1 MSKIDVIDELKQRFL
16 QPLPDFRVRRVV
28 IWHDAD
34 GEFAERFEELSR
46 EGFDGAG
53 TTDSVMPAQ
62 GDFARPVRFM
72 EARDGVMFETKR
84 MIARGDTASD
94 ILLYRPCA
102 RGSVGGDWLADVELY
117 ADHFQADYLSLL
129 ADQLGA
135 TNPDAVREVLGEHKV
150 FFSAKDRVRKFSACM
165 PAPATKEDIELGM
178 LAATFGGASPNDAS
192 ASFILR
198 GTCTA
203 LLHDGPEELARLLGR
218 YDAQGCLAS
227 FIARRTGFT
236 GPLTERDSLEHL
248 AAHVLLTAASYQN
261 PAAMH
266 GLESHIAAGYEPY
279 CMTAVREW
287 MQQGKDAVADLFE
300 ICSIV
305 EDSCG
310 LRARLK
316 ELSLE
321 SSLQVDI
328 FPCVNEVLVAGLL
341 ESFAQGA
348 DRVAD
353 AREVLEARRGLAWY
367 GRLDCYFDILSA
379 ITDMR
384 AFQQEHA
391 SGFHVAYAKDA
402 WDAYTQNWWRMD
414 AAYRHLCCAYE
425 RCKLKGV
432 EALEAAVHAVMKWAE
447 GLYRNW
453 YLVQSNACWTSAAS
467 AQWRDCGYV
476 EGVDRQDEFY
486 WKTLPAHAGAAKT
499 CVVLI
504 SDALRYEVAQE
515 VAQAFER
522 ERGGSVASGSMQALF
537 PSITEMGMAALLP
550 HQGLTLDW
558 DAATVAADG
567 MPTVSTP
574 QREAVLQ
581 KVEPTARA
589 MRAEAYLELSAPE
602 RRALLKESKLVYL
615 YHNKIDAAGEK
626 MATESDVFKACED
639 TVEELVSIT
648 RRVCLDASSARV
660 VITAD
665 HGFLYTAQELEEH
678 QFLIK
683 ADLPDDPFLFGK
695 RHVVLRHGEDTA
707 LPDDIR
713 EQFIVMNMD
722 GLGLGRYVGLSPRET
737 MHFKRPGGTHR
748 YVHGGASLQE
758 LCVPVIGY
766 RRLSASSKEFE
777 DTQKATLRVLSE
789 SRRITSMLFGV
800 SLLQN
805 EAACGKT
812 LPCSYELSMTDASGN
827 AVSDVVTVA
836 ADRQSENPQERV
848 IKIRLS
854 LKTECAFSSK
864 EPYFLVARDAQT
876 GAIVWREEYKI
887 DIAFASGVDFGF

>member
-16 QPLPDFRVRRVV
+16 QPLPDFRTRRVV

-53 TTDSVMPAQ
+53 TTDGVMPAQ

-72 EARDGVMFETKR
+72 EARDGVMFEAKR

-94 ILLYRPCA
+94 ILLYRPRA
-102 RGSVGGDWLADVELY
+102 RGSVEGDWLADVELY

-135 TNPDAVREVLGEHKV
+135 TNPDAVREALGEHRV

-178 LAATFGGASPNDAS
+178 LAATFGGASPDDAS

-203 LLHDGPEELARLLGR
+203 LLHDGPEELARLLDR

-227 FIARRTGFT
+227 FIARRTGFA
-236 GPLTERDSLEHL
+236 GSLTERDSLEHL
-248 AAHVLLTAASYQN
+248 AAHVLLTAASCQN

-266 GLESHIAAGYEPY
+266 GLESHIAAAYGPY

-287 MQQGKDAVADLFE
+287 MQQGEGAVADLFD
-300 ICSIV
+300 ICSMV

-328 FPCVNEVLVAGLL
+328 FPCVNEVLIAGLL
-341 ESFAQGA
+341 DSFAQGA

-367 GRLDCYFDILSA
+367 ERLDCYFDILSA

-391 SGFHVAYAKDA
+391 SGFHVAYAKDV
-402 WDAYTQNWWRMD
+402 WHAYTQNWWRMD

-432 EALEAAVHAVMKWAE
+432 EALEAAVHAAMKWAE

-486 WKTLPAHAGAAKT
+486 WQTLPAHAGAAKT

-515 VAQAFER
+515 VAQALER
-522 ERGGSVASGSMQALF
+522 ERGGSVASDSMQALF

-615 YHNKIDAAGEK
+615 YHNKIDAVGEK
-626 MATESDVFKACED
+626 MATESDVFEACKD

-648 RRVCLDASSARV
+648 RRVCLDAPSARV

-695 RHVVLRHGEDTA
+695 RHVVLKQGKDTE

-722 GLGLGRYVGLSPRET
+722 NLGLGRYVGLSPRET

-777 DTQKATLRVLSE
+777 DTQKATLSVLSE

-812 LPCSYELSMTDASGN
+812 LPCAYELCMTDASGN
-827 AVSDVVTVA
+827 AVSDVVAVT

-848 IKIRLS
+848 IKIRFS

-864 EPYFLVARDAQT
+864 ETYFLVARDAQT
-876 GAIVWREEYKI
+876 GTIVWREEYKI
-887 DIAFASGVDFGF
+887 NIAFAPGVDFGF